1 MTEAGHDPRDELAG
15 TRRAADGFI
24 FLTPHGLI
32 FTQQHWAALP
42 QGEFPM
48 LRSLFR
54 EFAGAGG
61 KLDDPCPS
69 LASFR
74 NRCNVLVIFEDSN
87 DDRPIRQEE
96 ELLHHEKNLTDRNV
110 TVLRVA
116 GGGVF
121 QLFEEPYELN
131 ADDIRRD
138 LQGPENDEFE
148 MVLVG
153 TDGMTKLRSYAP
165 LPTVVI
171 LDVLDALPPSI
182 S

>member
-1 MTEAGHDPRDELAG
+1 
-15 TRRAADGFI
+15 
-24 FLTPHGLI
+24 
-32 FTQQHWAALP
+32 
-42 QGEFPM
+42 M

-74 NRCNVLVIFEDSN
+74 NRCNVLVIFEGSN

-96 ELLHHEKNLTDRNV
+96 ELLHHERNLTDRDV
-110 TVLRVA
+110 AVLRVA

-138 LQGPENDEFE
+138 LQGPADDEFE

-153 TDGMTKLRSYAP
+153 LDGMTKLRSYAP
-165 LPTVVI
+165 LPTIVI
-171 LDVLDALPPSI
+171 LGVLDALPPST